1 MKKSSFLLILTLV
14 LFLIIPI
21 TDLKV
26 SAKASTSSK
35 SNQKK
40 TSVKTSNSNKTSKKT
55 TKSSSKKK
63 TTKRTTSKRGAAYS
77 RGSGAVL
84 GEGDVQRIVN
94 YAKKYENVKYVYGSS
109 SPKAFDCSGF
119 TMYVY
124 KAAGINL
131 PHSASE
137 QSKIGLAVSKDNL
150 KMGDLVFFETGG
162 AGISHVGIYIGNN
175 VFIHASSGAGRVVT
189 TSLSDNYYASRYR
202 GATRIV
208 N

>member
-21 TDLKV
+21 TDLQA
-26 SAKASTSSK
+26 SAKSSSSSK

-40 TSVKTSNSNKTSKKT
+40 TSIKTSNSKKTSKKT

-63 TTKRTTSKRGAAYS
+63 TTRTTAKRGAAYS

-175 VFIHASSGAGRVVT
+175 MFIHASSGAGRVVT